1 MALRGLC
8 FDFAVVL
15 VAATLIVGSSAQS
28 GCTTAIIG
36 LAPCLNF
43 ITGNTSTPA
52 SSCCSQLAS
61 VVQSNPRC
69 LCTLLNGGGS
79 SFGINVN
86 QTLALALPGAC
97 NVQTPPVSQ
106 CNAATT
112 PAQSPNAASKDSPTT
127 PSNPTP
133 TSPSTP
139 SASGTPAGNGSKAV
153 PGTSGQSSD
162 GSSNVVSLSI
172 LFFLLSV
179 ASYGFPTIY

>member
-1 MALRGLC
+1 MALRGLFSC
-8 FDFAVVL
+8 FIVVL
-15 VAATLIVGSSAQS
+15 VAATLIVESSAQS

-106 CNAATT
+106 CNTAATT
-112 PAQSPNAASKDSPTT
+112 PAETPTAT
-127 PSNPTP
+127 PSVPSNPNP
-133 TSPSTP
+133 TSPSVPSTP
-139 SASGTPAGNGSKAV
+139 SAPTGNGSKTV

-162 GSSNVVSLSI
+162 GSSNVVWLSA
-172 LFFLLSV
+172 LLLLMSV
-179 ASYGFPTIY
+179 AFYAFPSTS